1 MSIHMPMPI
10 PASAKSTEGL
20 PDPLMHSVLRLL
32 DGAGMDLSCEPER
45 AGHAIRRAASILR
58 LEIERRSLADRK
70 DTASRKLAGWQ
81 INRVTAYIDSH
92 LAERIQV
99 EDLGMVARRSTA
111 HFCRAFK
118 QTLGETPHSFITRR
132 RLDRAQQLML
142 TSDDS
147 LSQIA
152 VLCGF
157 SDQAHFSN
165 RFRQATG
172 LTPAAWRRE
181 RREISLYGRCLQD
194 EWAAETNCSLAET

>member
-1 MSIHMPMPI
+1 MSIHMPMPL
-10 PASAKSTEGL
+10 PRTPNGAGGL
-20 PDPLMHSVLRLL
+20 PDALVHSVLHLL
-32 DGAGMDLSCEPER
+32 DGAGLDLSCEPER

-58 LEIERRSLADRK
+58 LEIERRSLADH
-70 DTASRKLAGWQ
+70 TEAALGKLAGWQ
-81 INRVTAYIDSH
+81 INRVTAHIDNH

-99 EDLGMVARRSTA
+99 EDLSAIARRSTA

-118 QTLGETPHSFITRR
+118 QTLGETPHSFITKR
-132 RLDRAQQLML
+132 RLDRAQRLML

-147 LSQIA
+147 LGQIA

-181 RREISLYGRCLQD
+181 RREISMHGRCLQD
-194 EWAAETNCSLAET
+194 VWETEPSCSLEQA